1 MAGRIPSP
9 ASSRGTGH
17 DSGSPN
23 AHTATSKHVTKPFRS
38 TLLVVGAGPCGL
50 AVGTAASSNGV
61 SCVLVDRG
69 PVVHALERFP
79 IGMTW
84 FSTPEL
90 LEIGGVPFVTAGDKP
105 SREEALKYYRRVATD
120 FDLDIRQYEDVRQ
133 IERIDGGS
141 LFEVETRSMS
151 GETRMYHAQF
161 VVVAIGSFDTPNL
174 LGVEGEQLEK
184 VNHYFR
190 EPHRYFDQDVL
201 VIGGSNSAV
210 ESALACWRAGARVT
224 VVHRGVDFGR
234 GVKLWI
240 LPDML
245 GRMKAGEID
254 VLWDHKVIRIE
265 HDRVLL
271 RSGSGGTETWLPN
284 DFVLAMTGFHP
295 DRDCL
300 AALGVTIDPET
311 GVPHHDPETME
322 TPTPGLFIAGV
333 LAAGKDGNS
342 IFIENGREHGAR
354 IFRCLKHAVV
364 DGV

>member
-1 MAGRIPSP
+1 M
-9 ASSRGTGH
+9 T
-17 DSGSPN
+17 
-23 AHTATSKHVTKPFRS
+23 TPFRS

-50 AVGTAASSNGV
+50 AVGTAAQEQGV
-61 SCVLVDRG
+61 SCVLLDRG
-69 PVVHALERFP
+69 PVVSALERFP
-79 IGMTW
+79 LGMTW

-90 LEIGGVPFVTAGDKP
+90 LEIGGVPFITAGDKP
-105 SREEALKYYRRVATD
+105 SRQEALKYYRRVASE
-120 FDLDIRQYEDVRQ
+120 FDLDIRQYEEVCRID
-133 IERIDGGS
+133 RIDGGS
-141 LFEVETRSMS
+141 LFRVETRYRS
-151 GETRMYHAQF
+151 GETRLYHADF
-161 VVVAIGSFDTPNL
+161 IVVAIGTFDSPNL
-174 LGVEGEQLEK
+174 IDVDGENLDK

-224 VVHRGVDFGR
+224 VVHRGVEFGR
-234 GVKLWI
+234 GVKPWI
-240 LPDML
+240 LPDMR

-254 VLWDHKVIRIE
+254 VLWDHEVTRIE
-265 HDRVLL
+265 QDRVLL
-271 RSGSGGTETWLPN
+271 RSKADGSETWLPN

-300 AALGVTIDPET
+300 GSLGVEVDPET
-311 GVPHHDPETME
+311 GVPYHDSESME

-354 IFRCLKHAVV
+354 IIRSLKPAVV

>member
-1 MAGRIPSP
+1 M
-9 ASSRGTGH
+9 T
-17 DSGSPN
+17 
-23 AHTATSKHVTKPFRS
+23 TPFCS

-50 AVGTAASSNGV
+50 AVGTAAHDQGV
-61 SCVLVDRG
+61 SCVLLDRG

-90 LEIGGVPFVTAGDKP
+90 LEIGRIPFITTGDKP
-105 SREEALKYYRRVATD
+105 SRQEALKYYRRVASD
-120 FDLDIRQYEDVRQ
+120 FDLDIRQYEVVHQ
-133 IERIDGGS
+133 IERIHGGT
-141 LFEVETRSMS
+141 LFQVETRSRS
-151 GETRMYHAQF
+151 GEIRVYHAEF
-161 VVVAIGSFDTPNL
+161 VVVAIGTFDSPNL
-174 LGVEGEQLEK
+174 LGVEGENLEK

-190 EPHRYFDQDVL
+190 EAHRYFDQDVL
-201 VIGGSNSAV
+201 VIGGSNSAI

-224 VVHRGVDFGR
+224 VVHRGVNFGR
-234 GVKLWI
+234 GVKPWI
-240 LPDML
+240 LPDMR
-245 GRMKAGEID
+245 GRMTTGEID
-254 VLWDHKVIRIE
+254 VHWDHEVVRIE

-271 RSGSGGTETWLPN
+271 RSGPAGTETWLPN

-300 AALGVTIDPET
+300 ASLGVAVDPGT
-311 GVPHHDPETME
+311 GVPHHDSETME

-354 IFRCLKHAVV
+354 ILRRLKPVVV